1 MAKNM
6 FTNEIEIKRKHLI
19 KTAKKY
25 GINSDQTI
33 QCSQELDM
41 LILQEILGS
50 NKHLIKDDK
59 QVKEYFF

>member
-1 MAKNM
+1 M
-6 FTNEIEIKRKHLI
+6 FTNEIEIKRKNLI

-41 LILQEILGS
+41 LLLQEILGS
-50 NKHLIKDDK
+50 NKHLINDDK
-59 QVKEYFF
+59 QVKEYI